1 MNEFPSIDLMI
12 GQLNDSITKIEATT
26 LSKDNYVL
34 QTLRVALRLALDI
47 KKEELNYFKSKN
59 NNKEEPTIEEKQL
72 DEETENQIE
81 EEQINKHLN

>member
-26 LSKDNYVL
+26 LSKNNYVL

-47 KKEELNYFKSKN
+47 KKEELNYFKSKTN
-59 NNKEEPTIEEKQL
+59 
-72 DEETENQIE
+72 
-81 EEQINKHLN
+81 

>member
-26 LSKDNYVL
+26 LSKENYVL

-47 KKEELNYFKSKN
+47 KKEELKYFKSKN
-59 NNKEEPTIEEKQL
+59 NNDEQPTQEERQL

-81 EEQINKHLN
+81 EELINKHQK

>member
-47 KKEELNYFKSKN
+47 KKEELNYFKTKN
-59 NNKEEPTIEEKQL
+59 N
-72 DEETENQIE
+72 
-81 EEQINKHLN
+81 

>member
-26 LSKDNYVL
+26 LSSENFVL

-47 KKEELNYFKSKN
+47 KHEELNYFKTKN
-59 NNKEEPTIEEKQL
+59 N
-72 DEETENQIE
+72 
-81 EEQINKHLN
+81 